1 MMTQKTKNI
10 ILIGCFILLVWIA
23 YQFAFSNTISVKQQ
37 YNSLKKEAAMF
48 DNMPSQLSSL
58 KQKEKYYDSLL
69 VKFKLKGNS
78 IQNIILKTINTYADS
93 TNIKVNN
100 FIEPH
105 QIKQNDLTINT
116 YQFTLEG
123 NYNAIIT
130 LIHKLEQQTK
140 FGEVI
145 NLDFK
150 KKKNFKTGKY
160 YLQAHVLL
168 RSFG

>member
-1 MMTQKTKNI
+1 MTQKTKNI
-10 ILIGCFILLVWIA
+10 IFVCCFALLILIA
-23 YQFAFSNTISVKQQ
+23 YKFAFSNTISAKKE
-37 YNSLKKEAAMF
+37 YNALKKEAIAF
-48 DNMPSQLSSL
+48 DNMPTQLSSL

-69 VKFKLKGNS
+69 TKYQLKGNS
-78 IQNIILKTINTYADS
+78 IQNSILKTINSYADS
-93 TNIKVNN
+93 TNIKVSD

-105 QIKQNDLTINT
+105 QIKQSDLTINT

-130 LIHKLEQQTK
+130 LIHKLEQNTK
-140 FGEVI
+140 FGEII

-150 KKKNFKTGKY
+150 KKKNYKTGKF
-160 YLQAHVLL
+160 YLEAHVLL